1 MSIYNLDKI
10 FQPASV
16 AVIGAS
22 PREGTIGSALVKNIL
37 AGGYGGKIYLVNP
50 QYPEI
55 SGLPVSPTLSQ
66 VKEPID
72 LAVLATPIQAAP
84 QIMEECVRQGVKA
97 AVIISAG
104 GKEIGEAGLQV
115 EAQIK
120 ETAQR
125 GGIRVI
131 GPNCLGVVCSETR
144 LNATFASHMP
154 LPGKMAFV
162 SQSGAICTAILDLS
176 LKEQIGFSHFVS
188 VGSMLDVDFGDL
200 IDFLGND
207 SRVSSIILY
216 IESLTNFR
224 KFMSAARAVSRV
236 KPIIVLKSGRSPAGA
251 KAASSHTGS
260 LAGEDAVYEAAFQRA
275 GIKRVHTVAELFDCA
290 ELLAK
295 QPRPGGPGLII
306 ITNAGGPG
314 VMAADALAEYGLE
327 PLALHPKTLERL
339 NEMLPSFWSRGN
351 PVDILGDADVDR
363 FRRTVEI
370 CLQDPG
376 INGLLVM
383 TAPQAM
389 TDPTGIAEALI
400 QMFSGKRV
408 PVFMVWMGGRDVER
422 GREIFN
428 RAGIPTYETP
438 EQAVRA
444 FWHLVSY
451 KQNLELLQEIPPKLP
466 LIPQYDQDQAR
477 EIISRVLQE
486 GMTALTEVEA
496 KALLAAYGIPV
507 NRTAGAA
514 GAEEAVRLAEEMG
527 YPVVL
532 KILSRDILHKTDAH
546 GVELNLQGAEDVRQA
561 FERLQSRAR
570 AYNPQARLEGVT
582 VQPQMRRSDYELILG
597 SKKDPDFGPVIL
609 FGLGGI
615 MTEVLKDH
623 AVALPPLNRALAR
636 HLIENTRVYKLLKGY
651 RNRPPAD
658 LVLLEEILIRL
669 SQLVTDFPEITEL
682 DINPLILDADG
693 AWAVD
698 CRVLVQ
704 PAVCPS
710 PQHLVIS
717 PYPNQYEK
725 TLVCRGGLAI
735 LARPVKPEDAP
746 LLEDL
751 FRVLSARSIYYR
763 FFRPLKEIPPEL
775 LARFTQIDY
784 DRDIVLVAVDQSG
797 TGERALGVSR
807 LMGDPDGIEAEF
819 AITVGDPWQG
829 KGVGAALLE
838 SCLAIAREKGFKSVW
853 GITLAENTQMLQ
865 LAKKLGFDMQY
876 ETGTGEY
883 RLQLD
888 LSKVHYDQGEIRC

>member
-10 FQPASV
+10 FHPASV
-16 AVIGAS
+16 AVLGAS

-37 AGGYGGKIYLVNP
+37 SGGYGGRLFLVNP
-50 QYPEI
+50 QHKEI
-55 SGLPVSPTLSQ
+55 HGLAVSPTLSHI
-66 VKEPID
+66 KEPVD
-72 LAVLATPIQAAP
+72 LVVLATPLQTAP

-104 GKEIGEAGLQV
+104 GKEIGGAGLQL
-115 EAQIK
+115 ETQIK
-120 ETAQR
+120 EMAHR
-125 GGIRVI
+125 GGIRI
-131 GPNCLGVVCSETR
+131 LGPNCLGVVCSEAR
-144 LNATFASHMP
+144 LNASFASHMP

-200 IDFLGND
+200 IDYLGND

-251 KAASSHTGS
+251 RAASSHTGA

-295 QPRPGGPGLII
+295 QPRPAGPGLII

-327 PLALHPKTLERL
+327 PLGLSPETLEKL
-339 NEMLPSFWSRGN
+339 NAFLPSYWSRGN
-351 PVDILGDADVDR
+351 PVDILGDADVER
-363 FRRTVEI
+363 FRRTVEV
-370 CLQDPG
+370 CLRDPG

-383 TAPQAM
+383 TAPQAL
-389 TDPTGIAEALI
+389 TNLTAIAEALTN
-400 QMFSGKRV
+400 MLSGRPC
-408 PVFMVWMGGRDVER
+408 PVITVWMGGGDVEA

-451 KQNLELLQEIPPKLP
+451 RQNLELMQEIPPKLP
-466 LIPQYDQDQAR
+466 HTLEYNQDKAR
-477 EIISRVLQE
+477 EIIDRALRE
-486 GMTALTEVEA
+486 KTEALTEVEA
-496 KALLAAYGIPV
+496 KVLLSSYGIPV
-507 NRTAGAA
+507 NRTEAAA
-514 GAEEAVRLAEEMG
+514 GADKAIKLAAAMG

-532 KILSRDILHKTDAH
+532 KILSRDILHKTDAQ
-546 GVELNLQGAEDVRQA
+546 GVELNLQHSEDVRQA
-561 FERLQSRAR
+561 FENIMTRAR
-570 AYNPQARLEGVT
+570 AYNPAARLDGVT
-582 VQPQMRRSDYELILG
+582 IQPMVQRPDYELILG

-615 MTEVLKDH
+615 MTEVLRDH
-623 AVALPPLNRALAR
+623 AVALPPLNRLLAR
-636 HLIENTRVYKLLKGY
+636 RLIESTRVYKLLKGY

-658 LVLLEEILIRL
+658 LLLLEEILIRL
-669 SQLVTDFPEITEL
+669 SQLVTDFPEIAEL
-682 DINPLILDADG
+682 DINPLIMDPEG

-698 CRVLVQ
+698 CRVRIEHSDV
-704 PAVCPS
+704 VS
-710 PQHLVIS
+710 PKHLVIS

-725 TLVCRGGLAI
+725 TLVSRGGVSL
-735 LARPVKPEDAP
+735 LVRPIKPEDAP
-746 LLEDL
+746 LLVGL
-751 FRVLSARSIYYR
+751 FRVLSTRSIYYR
-763 FFRPLKEIPPEL
+763 FFRPLQQIPSDL
-775 LARFTQIDY
+775 LVRFTQIDY
-784 DRDIVLVAVDQSG
+784 DRDVALVAIDQSG
-797 TGERALGVSR
+797 TEERMLGVSR
-807 LMGDPDGIEAEF
+807 LVGDPDGIEAEF
-819 AITVGDPWQG
+819 AVLVGDPWQG
-829 KGVGAALLE
+829 QGIGAALME
-838 SCLAIAREKGFKSVW
+838 SCLAIAKERGFRSIW
-853 GITLAENTQMLQ
+853 GIALAENTQMLA
-865 LAKKLGFDMQY
+865 LGRKLGFEIKYSPGSGDY
-876 ETGTGEY
+876 AL
-883 RLQLD
+883 RLNLDQLK
-888 LSKVHYDQGEIRC
+888 SEAGA